1 MNPGRTILAVL
12 VGYLTL
18 IVLEVIGGI
27 MLASVLRGQMYGSAL
42 IGGEIVVLVSGA
54 IAGAVTARLA
64 PSRPLSHATA
74 LALAIVS
81 ATSVATAI
89 TAHPQHALYPSW
101 YPYAAALLGGVGAFS
116 GGALVSSRA
125 REDTSG

>member
-18 IVLEVIGGI
+18 IVLEVIGGF
-27 MLASVLRGQMYGSAL
+27 MLSAVLRGQMHGSAL
-42 IGGEIVVLVSGA
+42 YGGEIIVLVSGV

-89 TAHPQHALYPSW
+89 SRPPAHALFPAW
-101 YPYAAALLGGVGAFS
+101 YPYVAAVLGGVGAFV
-116 GGALVSSRA
+116 GGALASSGAQESDER
-125 REDTSG
+125 